1 MSDIPTTILGNVV
14 SDVRSISTRSGATL
28 SSFRLAAN
36 NRRFNRTTN
45 TWVDMDTTFV
55 TVNCW
60 RQLADHVLV
69 SLRRGDPVLVIGRLR
84 VREWTN
90 EDKSGVV
97 VEIDATS
104 VGHDL
109 TRGTSTFS
117 RFRRE
122 QAEDEEELTALDP
135 WTQETA
141 ERLVELANAAGVTVG
156 SMDSALLDGA
166 SDSERKSA

>member
-1 MSDIPTTILGNVV
+1 MSEIPTTIVGNVV

-45 TWVDMDTTFV
+45 TWVDLDTTYV

-60 RQLADHVLV
+60 RLLADHVLV

-84 VREWTN
+84 VREWSN

-97 VEIDATS
+97 VEIEATS
-104 VGHDL
+104 LGHDL

-117 RFRRE
+117 RYRRE
-122 QAEDEEELTALDP
+122 QTDEEEELSAIDP
-135 WTQETA
+135 WTQENA
-141 ERLVELANAAGVTVG
+141 ERLVDLAAAAGVSVAA
-156 SMDSALLDGA
+156 MDGELLDA
-166 SDSERKSA
+166 SADIERKSA

>member
-28 SSFRLAAN
+28 SSFR
-36 NRRFNRTTN
+36 
-45 TWVDMDTTFV
+45 
-55 TVNCW
+55 

-84 VREWTN
+84 VREWSN

-141 ERLVELANAAGVTVG
+141 ERLVELANAAGVTVE
-156 SMDSALLDGA
+156 SMDSTLLDGA
-166 SDSERKSA
+166 NGSERKSA